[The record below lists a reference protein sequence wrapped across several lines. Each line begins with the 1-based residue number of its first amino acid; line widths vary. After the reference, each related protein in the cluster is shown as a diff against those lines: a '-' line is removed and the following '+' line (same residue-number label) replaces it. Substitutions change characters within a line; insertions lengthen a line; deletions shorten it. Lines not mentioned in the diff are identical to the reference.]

1 MLDYGDPLDHD
12 FILFLI
18 NNGNHWYMVFIDNRP
33 THRKFIYLDSGSG
46 KKVSIRNETFKKI
59 IKIIAYYREY
69 LANDN
74 LTISNL
80 TISVDTH
87 YPDNRITYDIQENSH
102 DCGPFTL
109 MNAKVLLRNG
119 DISTLTTGIMPLLRI

>member
-1 MLDYGDPLDHD
+1 
-12 FILFLI
+12 
-18 NNGNHWYMVFIDNRP
+18 MVFVESRP
-33 THRKFIYLDSGSG
+33 THRKFIYLDSGSS

-69 LANDN
+69 LSMLLASDN
-74 LTISNL
+74 LTMSNL
-80 TISVDTH
+80 TILVDTH
-87 YPDNRITYDIQENSH
+87 YPDNRITYNIQENSH

-119 DISTLTTGIMPLLRI
+119 DISTLTTGIMTLLRI